1 MSKVMPYLWYD
12 SQAEEAVKLYTSL
25 IPNSK
30 ITEVRYLDKESAR
43 MTCKEEGSVFTL
55 SFELDGVKYG
65 AMNAGPMFKFN
76 ESVSFVINCDS
87 QEEVDKYWNALTAD
101 GGEESQCGWLKDKF
115 GLSWQITPKRLFE
128 LISQGGDAT
137 KRVLNALYQMKKID
151 IQKLEDAAEG
161 K

>member
-128 LISQGGDAT
+128 LLAKGGDVT
-137 KRVLNALYQMKKID
+137 KRVLLAMYQMKKID

>member
-1 MSKVMPYLWYD
+1 MSKVMPFLWYD

-30 ITEVRYLDKESAR
+30 ITETRYLDALSAKA
-43 MTCKEEGSVFTL
+43 TGKEEGSVFTL

-65 AMNAGPMFKFN
+65 AMNAGPYFKFN

-87 QEEVDKYWNALTAD
+87 QEEVDKYWDALTAD
-101 GGEESQCGWLKDKF
+101 GGQESQCGWLKDKF

-128 LISQGGDAT
+128 LIAKGGEVT
-137 KRVLNALYQMKKID
+137 KRVLDALYKMKKID
-151 IQKLEDAAEG
+151 IQQLEDAAA
-161 K
+161 